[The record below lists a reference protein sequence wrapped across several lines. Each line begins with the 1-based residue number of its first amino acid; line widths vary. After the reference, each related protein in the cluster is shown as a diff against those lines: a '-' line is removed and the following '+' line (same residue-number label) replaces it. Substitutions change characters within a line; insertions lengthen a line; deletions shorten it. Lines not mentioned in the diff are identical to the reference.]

1 MEGHVFNALK
11 LGPGQTLEDYHSQVI
26 EKDTLLQKP
35 EHEILARFIDGLPE
49 KVAFFVLAG
58 QPPDLTVA
66 FTSANIAETCGY
78 RQSDLPSIATSP
90 KQQDS
95 SDNTNIHTLNTRSC

>member
-1 MEGHVFNALK
+1 M
-11 LGPGQTLEDYHSQVI
+11 
-26 EKDTLLQKP
+26 
-35 EHEILARFIDGLPE
+35 LARFIDGLPE
-49 KVAFFVLAG
+49 KVAFFVRAG

-66 FTSANIAETCGY
+66 FTSAKMAEMCGN

-95 SDNTNIHTLNTRSC
+95 SENTNIHTNTISC